1 MTKFNLVTQITS
13 NVNKM
18 VSGEVARTE
27 ADQIVT
33 DLILPTASDLAILA
47 SQRYPMGINNVTKEA
62 DDITPKT
69 AKTELSKE
77 CNLTALSDNTK
88 KAIMGIALCNKTFEI
103 IKSGDIKNSKDL
115 LTAIKKA
122 SKADTVKEIWE
133 FLSGKKKTAK
143 KAGKDKSDKAD
154 KKADKNKR
162 AIDLAKE
169 YPEIANVVE
178 FLQFYVACSEAD
190 QLKIRT
196 FAFNTVD
203 SSKPV
208 SPANSVLPVE
218 SIPNVC
224 AGLVEAMAPALNIE

>member
-1 MTKFNLVTQITS
+1 MTKLNLVTQITS

-27 ADQIVT
+27 ADQVVT
-33 DLILPTASDLAILA
+33 DLILPTSCDLAILA

-62 DDITPKT
+62 NEITPKT

-88 KAIMGIALCNKTFEI
+88 KAIMGIALCVKTFEI
-103 IKSGDIKNSKDL
+103 IKAGDIKNSKDL

-143 KAGKDKSDKAD
+143 KAESEKAGNSE
-154 KKADKNKR
+154 KAKTV
-162 AIDLAKE
+162 DLAKE
-169 YPEIANVVE
+169 SPEIATDAEFMQVYSMSSELEKLECRTHFYNNV
-178 FLQFYVACSEAD
+178 LAKRAD
-190 QLKIRT
+190 
-196 FAFNTVD
+196 
-203 SSKPV
+203 KPLSQSDTNIPLEV
-208 SPANSVLPVE
+208 MPEICDNLEKALLPAVIVK
-218 SIPNVC
+218 
-224 AGLVEAMAPALNIE
+224 